1 MRNLNANPFE
11 QEHSQNFVKVKGSKI
26 TEQGGKKKKKEN
38 AFAQMNN
45 IIAHLL
51 SNLTW

>member
-1 MRNLNANPFE
+1 
-11 QEHSQNFVKVKGSKI
+11 VKVKGSKL
-26 TEQGGKKKKKEN
+26 TEQGGKKKKKRKKEN